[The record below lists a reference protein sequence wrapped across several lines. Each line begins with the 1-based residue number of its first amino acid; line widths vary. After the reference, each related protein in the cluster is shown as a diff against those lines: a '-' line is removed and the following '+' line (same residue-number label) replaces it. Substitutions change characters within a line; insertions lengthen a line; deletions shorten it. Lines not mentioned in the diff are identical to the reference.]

1 MKNNDKF
8 ESLITPVTV
17 IKEDVQNNI
26 NSNVIIREFNKSTKK
41 LSNEYNGKI
50 SGVYRNLFTV
60 DVKENNL
67 IQKKSIMYSDVSI
80 GLVEYSLCK

>member
-1 MKNNDKF
+1 MKI
-8 ESLITPVTV
+8 ETLITPVTA
-17 IKEDVQNNI
+17 IKEDVQQNLNN
-26 NSNVIIREFNKSTKK
+26 NVIVREFNKSTKK

-60 DVKENNL
+60 DVKENNM

>member
-1 MKNNDKF
+1 MKI
-8 ESLITPVTV
+8 ETLITPVTA
-17 IKEDVQNNI
+17 IKEDVQQNLNN
-26 NSNVIIREFNKSTKK
+26 NVVVREFNKSTKK

-60 DVKENNL
+60 DVKENNM

-80 GLVEYSLCK
+80 GLVEYLLCK